1 MSVQPYKQNRVVSA
15 YAIKAGNCTEM
26 VIRFHTRR
34 SAWERFTVLTGACGT
49 VSSRTRGEG
58 RGSIGKPLQI
68 SFKDAILELILS
80 EVVRGCLNSQRLS
93 LSRYARLADIWG
105 HVGGVQEA
113 VHDCGHGIGYI
124 SGLITIFIADD
135 VVKTGFCCFTRQL
148 MFVTVASRQVQ
159 IEGSQP
165 KS

>member
-1 MSVQPYKQNRVVSA
+1 
-15 YAIKAGNCTEM
+15 M

-80 EVVRGCLNSQRLS
+80 EFVRGCLNSQRLS
-93 LSRYARLADIWG
+93 LSRYARLADIRG

-113 VHDCGHGIGYI
+113 VHDYGHVIGYI

-135 VVKTGFCCFTRQL
+135 VVKTGFCCLQL

-159 IEGSQP
+159 IAGSQP

>member
-1 MSVQPYKQNRVVSA
+1 MYGCIKISSISGLISVQSYKQNRVVSA

-58 RGSIGKPLQI
+58 RGSIGKPPQI
-68 SFKDAILELILS
+68 SIKDAILELTLS
-80 EVVRGCLNSQRLS
+80 SQRFS
-93 LSRYARLADIWG
+93 LSRYARLAGFWR

-113 VHDCGHGIGYI
+113 GRDCGHVIGYI
-124 SGLITIFIADD
+124 SGLITIFIA
-135 VVKTGFCCFTRQL
+135 C
-148 MFVTVASRQVQ
+148 VAGYAGYNSY
-159 IEGSQP
+159 S
-165 KS
+165 